1 LHGDV
6 MKTVAPEAGLQTYQG
21 KDYKFVDAS
30 DWVIDAT
37 KSPFQYGPAWEV
49 QYDASPWNADVKKED
64 LAGYNVIQATVNTR
78 AAVSELGKVTS
89 PAFAYPGENGGRKL
103 FNMDNGTGVL
113 TAGLQIEKPWNLNV
127 NSTAAGSNDA
137 NTVALRVK
145 NNDGQ
150 EVVADYALVQPEKT
164 IIDGLVWSQDPTCT
178 LEDGT
183 TYVTDNGD
191 EACTHGD
198 SKNHI
203 WDKPEE
209 ALKVKPTLSI
219 LYNDEV
225 GVDLNDYVAIRLK
238 KTLNAKTGEKNKFFT
253 VKPEEAKQWGLTF
266 EFKKVQYKLD
276 TNTTSEDMFLEA
288 GNSNGK
294 FHAVNPLVD
303 GTTNK
308 EDAAVGREPLVQ
320 VLVKNTEGQVVLDGY
335 IHLYISKE
343 AKPNQKNELWPMQTV
358 TYDKI

>member
-1 LHGDV
+1 
-6 MKTVAPEAGLQTYQG
+6 M
-21 KDYKFVDAS
+21 
-30 DWVIDAT
+30 
-37 KSPFQYGPAWEV
+37 
-49 QYDASPWNADVKKED
+49 
-64 LAGYNVIQATVNTR
+64 
-78 AAVSELGKVTS
+78 
-89 PAFAYPGENGGRKL
+89 

-183 TYVTDNGD
+183 TYVTNNGD
-191 EACTHGD
+191 EVCANHD

-238 KTLNAKTGEKNKFFT
+238 KTLNA
-253 VKPEEAKQWGLTF
+253 V
-266 EFKKVQYKLD
+266 
-276 TNTTSEDMFLEA
+276 S
-288 GNSNGK
+288 
-294 FHAVNPLVD
+294 
-303 GTTNK
+303 
-308 EDAAVGREPLVQ
+308 
-320 VLVKNTEGQVVLDGY
+320 
-335 IHLYISKE
+335 
-343 AKPNQKNELWPMQTV
+343 
-358 TYDKI
+358 